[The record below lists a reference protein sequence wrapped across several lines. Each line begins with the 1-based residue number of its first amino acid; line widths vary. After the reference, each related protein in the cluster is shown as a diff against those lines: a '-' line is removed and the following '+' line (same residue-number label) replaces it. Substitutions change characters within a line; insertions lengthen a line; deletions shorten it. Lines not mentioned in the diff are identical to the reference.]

1 MLFFL
6 FTSNKSQFCAFFFFC
21 FSNFCFTYI
30 EQCSL
35 RFGIG
40 RSANLAPIERYSS
53 PILHT
58 HSHFRSDLFNLWL
71 LYADRIF
78 FLFRSLHLY
87 AQQQLTVVADFFHS
101 RIYYSPV
108 CYGCGVWLWV
118 CMRMGEFDAF
128 RMEKLMSMPES
139 VRKSNKGQQHQQKMI
154 EHFDISRIRNI
165 LICRATYKISVSE
178 HHGNKDWVVAAREP
192 IYFWKKVQNIC
203 ERFDLIAIG
212 HYVIPS
218 TCLWHACIGPF
229 V

>member
-71 LYADRIF
+71 LYADLSNVLLSFALQPSKPSIVLHSLCNRFCYLPSNHLQIAAFSLILCYRAISYHFSVCFEYMVDLLMLIVMKTDFHAKKERSNLMEQNETKHFPLYSRHF
-78 FLFRSLHLY
+78 FLCRYVFAMLNRNTKNLMQCNSISLIWSYFLHF
-87 AQQQLTVVADFFHS
+87 VVLRANFF
-101 RIYYSPV
+101 
-108 CYGCGVWLWV
+108 
-118 CMRMGEFDAF
+118 
-128 RMEKLMSMPES
+128 
-139 VRKSNKGQQHQQKMI
+139 
-154 EHFDISRIRNI
+154 
-165 LICRATYKISVSE
+165 T
-178 HHGNKDWVVAAREP
+178 
-192 IYFWKKVQNIC
+192 
-203 ERFDLIAIG
+203 
-212 HYVIPS
+212 
-218 TCLWHACIGPF
+218 
-229 V
+229 